1 MENMTELE
9 RKFILMARIANA
21 FNRKGINS
29 SVSYIDDTEHC
40 AITVRLSHH
49 KEENYQIEH
58 ISSLEV
64 SEGQLLEWWAAIE
77 GEK

>member
-21 FNRKGINS
+21 FKRKGINS
-29 SVSYIDDTEHC
+29 AVSYVDDSKDC

-64 SEGQLLEWWAAIE
+64 SEEQLLEWWSVIE
-77 GEK
+77 GDK

>member
-21 FNRKGINS
+21 FKRKGISS
-29 SVSYIDDTEHC
+29 SVGYIDDFDAC

-49 KEENYQIEH
+49 KEENYQLEH
-58 ISSLEV
+58 ITSLEI
-64 SEGQLLEWWAAIE
+64 SEEQLLEWWSAID
-77 GEK
+77 GEE

>member
-21 FNRKGINS
+21 FKRKGINS
-29 SVSYIDDTEHC
+29 SVSYIDDCEAC
-40 AITVRLSHH
+40 SITVRLSHH

-58 ISSLEV
+58 ITSIEV
-64 SEGQLLEWWAAIE
+64 SEEQLLEWWAAIE
-77 GEK
+77 GDK